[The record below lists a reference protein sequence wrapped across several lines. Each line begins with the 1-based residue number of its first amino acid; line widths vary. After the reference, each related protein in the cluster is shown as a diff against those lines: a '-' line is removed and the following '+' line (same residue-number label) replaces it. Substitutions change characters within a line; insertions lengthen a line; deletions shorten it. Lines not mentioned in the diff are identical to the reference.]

1 MDTNTTLWL
10 VLGVIA
16 LIVIGAIVM
25 AWRRVQRSNQ
35 LQERFG
41 PEYDRALDELG
52 DRRQAEKE
60 LESRLRKPIPCRR
73 AGGDSRS
80 AGPRTSTDRHCPP

>member
-1 MDTNTTLWL
+1 MDTNTTLWI
-10 VLGVIA
+10 VLGIIA
-16 LIVIGAIVM
+16 LIVVGAIVM

-52 DRRQAEKE
+52 DRRQAEK
-60 LESRLRKPIPCRR
+60 
-73 AGGDSRS
+73 
-80 AGPRTSTDRHCPP
+80 